1 MSLPTIEKQM
11 NRAPLLLLALLL
23 ITPACRERDVDRSG
37 ESRGNVADH
46 ADAPA
51 DGTAS
56 TAATPAARAAVDT
69 PPPTDKPADATP
81 QGAVGVVNS
90 YYNALQER
98 DYEGA
103 YRHWVDEGA
112 GSKQTFDEF
121 RRGYRA
127 TSWVDVDTGQ
137 PGDVEGAAGSRYVK
151 VPVVVSAGG
160 SHGAELQCFTG
171 NYTLVRSEVTG
182 ATEEQRRWRIHSA
195 DLEPCASSRQSR

>member
-1 MSLPTIEKQM
+1 MIGEILMLRT
-11 NRAPLLLLALLL
+11 
-23 ITPACRERDVDRSG
+23 TPATRCVTGQIDVSKTV
-37 ESRGNVADH
+37 E
-46 ADAPA
+46 
-51 DGTAS
+51 
-56 TAATPAARAAVDT
+56 
-69 PPPTDKPADATP
+69 
-81 QGAVGVVNS
+81 
-90 YYNALQER
+90 LQEQ

-103 YRHWVDEGA
+103 YRHWVDKGA

-121 RRGYRA
+121 RRGYSA

-182 ATEEQRRWRIHSA
+182 ATEKQRHWRIHSA
-195 DLEPCASSRQSR
+195 DLEPCANSRQSR